1 MVLAILNPL
10 IFHVISNKDQ
20 LVGFYKEASSNSVEV
35 SVSLYIS
42 LESFAILTI
51 WTFSI
56 MIVGYL
62 SIHVELL

>member
-20 LVGFYKEASSNSVEV
+20 HVGFYKEASSNSVEV

-51 WTFSI
+51 
-56 MIVGYL
+56 L
-62 SIHVELL
+62 NLLNHDCGMSFH